1 LKHRGTEAQRI
12 LEGEREGGKA
22 EGGQTERGKA
32 EGGQTER
39 GKAERGMGMGIKK
52 APFGGK
58 GAFIV
63 FKCWPSDC

>member
-12 LEGEREGGKA
+12 PEGEREGGQREERGDGGR
-22 EGGQTERGKA
+22 EGGER
-32 EGGQTER
+32 EGR
-39 GKAERGMGMGIKK
+39 MGMGWDGMGIKK
-52 APFGGK
+52 APFRGK